1 MKKGGKPVVKKR
13 AGRAM
18 GPEMKMGGGMMG
30 AKKKKVT
37 KKRGGGMM
45 GAKKKKAK

>member
-13 AGRAM
+13 GGGAM
-18 GPEMKMGGGMMG
+18 GP
-30 AKKKKVT
+30 KKKKVT

>member
-1 MKKGGKPVVKKR
+1 MGKKKRVGMGMKKGGKPVS
-13 AGRAM
+13 
-18 GPEMKMGGGMMG
+18 
-30 AKKKKVT
+30 